1 MLTSSTRYPPQKLR
15 QRVVVALGTDILTHR
30 AKKIVNYMIDPKK
43 VKMQDLIVSG
53 NILQELRITPS
64 ELLID
69 LAVYLYDSEKLSIGQ
84 AKKLA
89 GLTQIVFQKELSKRN
104 VLIKY
109 DVEDLETDL
118 KNLSFLD

>member
-1 MLTSSTRYPPQKLR
+1 MKDL
-15 QRVVVALGTDILTHR
+15 VVPGNVLEEL
-30 AKKIVNYMIDPKK
+30 KIDP
-43 VKMQDLIVSG
+43 V
-53 NILQELRITPS
+53 

-89 GLTQIVFQKELSKRN
+89 GLSQIEFQKEMAKRD

-109 DVEDLETDL
+109 GIEDLEKYLNTL
-118 KNLSFLD
+118 ESLDEIC

>member
-1 MLTSSTRYPPQKLR
+1 
-15 QRVVVALGTDILTHR
+15 
-30 AKKIVNYMIDPKK
+30 
-43 VKMQDLIVSG
+43 MQDLIVSG

-89 GLTQIVFQKELSKRN
+89 GLTQIAFQKELSKRN

>member
-1 MLTSSTRYPPQKLR
+1 
-15 QRVVVALGTDILTHR
+15 
-30 AKKIVNYMIDPKK
+30 
-43 VKMQDLIVSG
+43 MQDLIVSG
-53 NILQELRITPS
+53 SILEELRITPS

-89 GLTQIVFQKELSKRN
+89 GLTQIAFQKELSKRN

>member
-1 MLTSSTRYPPQKLR
+1 
-15 QRVVVALGTDILTHR
+15 
-30 AKKIVNYMIDPKK
+30 
-43 VKMQDLIVSG
+43 MQDLVVPG

-69 LAVYLYDSEKLSIGQ
+69 LAVYLYDSGKLSIGQ

-89 GLTQIVFQKELSKRN
+89 GLTQISFQKELSKRN

-118 KNLSFLD
+118 KNLSFLDWHVGNKRYFSNY

>member
-1 MLTSSTRYPPQKLR
+1 
-15 QRVVVALGTDILTHR
+15 
-30 AKKIVNYMIDPKK
+30 
-43 VKMQDLIVSG
+43 MQDLVVSG
-53 NILQELRITPS
+53 NILEELRITPS

-69 LAVYLYDSEKLSIGQ
+69 LAVYLYDSERLSLGQ
-84 AKKLA
+84 TKKLA
-89 GLTQIVFQKELSKRN
+89 GLTQIAFQQELSKRD

>member
-1 MLTSSTRYPPQKLR
+1 
-15 QRVVVALGTDILTHR
+15 
-30 AKKIVNYMIDPKK
+30 
-43 VKMQDLIVSG
+43 MQDLIVPG
-53 NILQELRITPS
+53 NILQELKITPS

-89 GLTQIVFQKELSKRN
+89 GLTQIAFQKELSKRD

-109 DVEDLETDL
+109 DIEDLETDL

>member
-1 MLTSSTRYPPQKLR
+1 
-15 QRVVVALGTDILTHR
+15 
-30 AKKIVNYMIDPKK
+30 
-43 VKMQDLIVSG
+43 MQDLIVSG

-89 GLTQIVFQKELSKRN
+89 GLTQIAFQKELSKRN

-118 KNLSFLD
+118 KNLSFLDWHAHNKWYLSNY

>member
-1 MLTSSTRYPPQKLR
+1 
-15 QRVVVALGTDILTHR
+15 
-30 AKKIVNYMIDPKK
+30 
-43 VKMQDLIVSG
+43 MQDLVVPG

-69 LAVYLYDSEKLSIGQ
+69 LAVYLYDSGKLSIGQ

-89 GLTQIVFQKELSKRN
+89 GLTQISFQKELSKRN

-109 DVEDLETDL
+109 NVEDLETDL